1 MVHNFQKSDLLGPTR
16 TLVEKFSK
24 VLPTATYC
32 DFGVNANWRR
42 NPKADQTK
50 SEGKFLTSKK
60 VFASRLCQIHERGFF
75 PFGSFVYFAVQS
87 PSSRFASG

>member
-1 MVHNFQKSDLLGPTR
+1 
-16 TLVEKFSK
+16 VEKFSK

-50 SEGKFLTSKK
+50 SEGRFSTAKYANYAKGDFPRFVRAVR
-60 VFASRLCQIHERGFF
+60 VFRGSIAFV
-75 PFGSFVYFAVQS
+75 PFCFGLV
-87 PSSRFASG
+87 G

>member
-1 MVHNFQKSDLLGPTR
+1 LTSGRALPLPSALLARGTGASGNFTVSVRVHNFQRSYLLLLTP

-50 SEGKFLTSKK
+50 SEG
-60 VFASRLCQIHERGFF
+60 
-75 PFGSFVYFAVQS
+75 
-87 PSSRFASG
+87 RFSTAKYAK